1 MLQQDF
7 LLHVLQAQCQYMP
20 TFLQYVWY
28 VPGYNVFGMYQN
40 YELQKIQK
48 SV

>member
-1 MLQQDF
+1 MLQQDL
-7 LLHVLQAQCQYMP
+7 LLHVLQAQCQYLP

-28 VPGYNVFGMYQN
+28 VPGYKAFGVYQN